1 MLLAVVGV
9 LLAAAFVAGAG
20 ALYREFYSPS
30 AFVLRYLSL
39 LEGGHAADAL
49 AVPGVALD
57 SSELEAAGLPPTASE
72 ALLRKAALASISGV
86 HVTAERDDGDN
97 AVVSVSFV
105 AGGHRGDVSF
115 SVRRTGT
122 IGLLPTWA
130 FARSP
135 LAVLDLRVTG
145 SMVFQVNGFA
155 LDKRQAS
162 VDGANADPNAS
173 VPLLVFSPGLYA
185 VSVDTAMAHGNGL
198 AVISDAPMKKV
209 PVRVDAEPTTAF
221 TDLVQQRVEEFLT
234 ACATQQVLQ
243 PTGCPFGYVVDNRV
257 EELPRWSV
265 TQQPRIAL
273 VADGAGWRIPDTG
286 AVAHITVGVRSLYD
300 GTFHEVSEDVPF
312 LVNGTI
318 DILPDGTASIRI
330 GGDSS
335 R

>member
-1 MLLAVVGV
+1 MLLGVVGV
-9 LLAAAFVAGAG
+9 LLVAAFTAGAA

-57 SSELEAAGLPPTASE
+57 SSELEQAGLPPTASE
-72 ALLRKAALASISGV
+72 ALLRQAALTSLSGV
-86 HVTAERDDGDN
+86 RITSETTEGDTA
-97 AVVSVSFV
+97 AVAVSFV
-105 AGGHRGDVSF
+105 AGGHPGSVSF

-122 IGLLPTWA
+122 IGVLPTWA

-135 LAVLDLRVTG
+135 LAVIDLRVTG
-145 SMVFQVNGFA
+145 SMVFQVNGFT

-162 VDGANADPNAS
+162 VDGAEADPDAS
-173 VPLLVFSPGLYA
+173 VPMLVFSPGLYA
-185 VSVDTAMAHGNGL
+185 VSVDTAMAHADGL

-209 PVRVDAEPTTAF
+209 PVRVDAAPTTAF

-234 ACATQQVLQ
+234 ACATQRVLQ

-257 EELPRWSV
+257 EELPRWSI
-265 TQQPRIAL
+265 TRQPSIAL
-273 VADGAGWRIPDTG
+273 VADGAGWRMPDTG
-286 AVAHITVGVRSLYD
+286 AVAHVEVGVRSLYD
-300 GTFHEVSEDVPF
+300 GTFREVSEDVPF

-318 DILPDGTASIRI
+318 DILPDSTASIRI